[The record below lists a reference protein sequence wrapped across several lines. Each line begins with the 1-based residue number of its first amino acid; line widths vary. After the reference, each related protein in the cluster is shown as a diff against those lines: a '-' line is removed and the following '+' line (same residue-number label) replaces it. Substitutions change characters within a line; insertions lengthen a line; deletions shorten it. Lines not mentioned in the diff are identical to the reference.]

1 MEYIVLEGI
10 LDYYNDVMDDDY
22 LGFVDIDEIVQIVD
36 VVLVRS
42 GSVMSVIDWDVVD
55 DFIVDVK

>member
-1 MEYIVLEGI
+1 MEYIVSEGI

-22 LGFVDIDEIVQIVD
+22 LGFVDIDEIVQIAD